1 MLDMEL
7 LDQEEALLESW
18 RTTLATSYG
27 LDDAGHIELELE
39 DLRETGCPPTPGR
52 GAGPG
57 GDPEIL
63 KLLVADAI
71 AMDADSDL

>member
-39 DLRETGCPPTPGR
+39 DPVLTESLC
-52 GAGPG
+52 
-57 GDPEIL
+57 
-63 KLLVADAI
+63 
-71 AMDADSDL
+71 DSAFIR